1 MVNQDG
7 IALKKRYPKLIFL
20 VMPKLYI
27 VNHKKDYNTMFVSM
41 FEIVYKQSG
50 KQSYTLIYNNGAE
63 SG

>member
-1 MVNQDG
+1 
-7 IALKKRYPKLIFL
+7 
-20 VMPKLYI
+20 MPKLYI